1 MTNTYQ
7 PKALAREGTHEK
19 VAAYLD
25 KRPRGRLLDVPT
37 GEGALAMVLHNMGF
51 DVSCCDIETER
62 FSAQGLRVDR
72 GDLTKR
78 LPYDDGVFDYICFL
92 EAIEH
97 MENPYSAVRELARV
111 TKPGGTLILTTPNYL
126 NVERRLKF
134 LVTGFFTK
142 PVSGKTFRERF
153 SAQTHDMHSSP
164 LGYTLIRFILEH
176 AGFTITNMTYDR
188 KKKKQVFLK
197 PLVWF
202 IRLYC
207 HLWSKSKREEYWLDQ
222 TAGPVILDGGNTLIL
237 FAQKD
242 GTSA

>member
-1 MTNTYQ
+1 MTNSHQ
-7 PKALAREGTHEK
+7 PKALARDGTHEK
-19 VAAYLD
+19 VAAFLD
-25 KRPRGRLLDVPT
+25 KRPRGRILDVPT
-37 GEGALAMVLHNMGF
+37 GEGALAIMLKNMGF
-51 DVSCCDIETER
+51 EVSCCDIETKR
-62 FSAQGLRVDR
+62 FSAPGLTVDR

-78 LPYDDGVFDYICFL
+78 LPYDDGVFDYVCFV

-97 MENPYSAVRELARV
+97 MENPYAAVRELSRV
-111 TKPGGTLILTTPNYL
+111 TKPGGILILTTPNYL

-134 LVTGFFTK
+134 LVTGYFTK

-153 SAQTHDMHSSP
+153 SGQTHDMHSSP
-164 LGYTLIRFILEH
+164 IGYTLIRFILEH
-176 AGFTITNMTYDR
+176 AGFTITDMTYDR

-197 PLVWF
+197 PVVWL

-207 HLWSKSKREEYWLDQ
+207 RLWGRSKRKQYWLDE

-242 GTSA
+242 GISA